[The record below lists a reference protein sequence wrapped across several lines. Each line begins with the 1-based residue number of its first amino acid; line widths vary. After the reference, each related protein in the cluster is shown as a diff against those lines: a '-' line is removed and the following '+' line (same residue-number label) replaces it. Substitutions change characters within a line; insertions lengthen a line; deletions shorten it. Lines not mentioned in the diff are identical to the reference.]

1 MDRWQAAITIK
12 NNLLCGLFVH
22 EGHFVQF
29 SIGVDYKIIV
39 REQMNDINS
48 VKVYDVV
55 EAIDY
60 QQKLKDFGYEEIGGN
75 FL

>member
-1 MDRWQAAITIK
+1 MD
-12 NNLLCGLFVH
+12 NLLCGLFVH

-29 SIGVDYKIIV
+29 SFGLDYKIIV
-39 REQMNDINS
+39 REQINDINTI
-48 VKVYDVV
+48 KVYDVV

-60 QQKLKDFGYEEIGGN
+60 QQKLKDFGYDEIGGN